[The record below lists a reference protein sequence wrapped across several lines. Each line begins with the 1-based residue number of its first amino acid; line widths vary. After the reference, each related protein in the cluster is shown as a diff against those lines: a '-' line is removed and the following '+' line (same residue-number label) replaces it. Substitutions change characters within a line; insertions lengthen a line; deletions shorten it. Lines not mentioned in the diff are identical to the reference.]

1 MTREEQDFLERLNN
15 PEAAQQ
21 RDTATEKE
29 RRLLFLRNVLNGL
42 FILLAC
48 AAMGCIA
55 YSWFSEASQVRL
67 YGIGIGIAAVLLKM
81 VEATMRMT
89 TMLQK
94 PKGLSHGRTRSRQ

>member
-15 PEAAQQ
+15 PQREAEH
-21 RDTATEKE
+21 DKTAEKE
-29 RRLLFLRNVLNGL
+29 RRLLFLRNLLNGI
-42 FILLAC
+42 FILMAC
-48 AAMGCIA
+48 VAMGLIA
-55 YSWFSEASQVRL
+55 YSWFRPTPALRL

-94 PKGLSHGRTRSRQ
+94 PKGLRGRR

>member
-15 PEAAQQ
+15 PQREAEH
-21 RDTATEKE
+21 DKTAEKE
-29 RRLLFLRNVLNGL
+29 RRLLFLRNLLNGI
-42 FILLAC
+42 FILMAC
-48 AAMGCIA
+48 VAMGLIA
-55 YSWFSEASQVRL
+55 YSWFRPTPTLCL

-94 PKGLSHGRTRSRQ
+94 PKGLRGRR